1 MKEFVLKRDEECVVC
16 LENKKTHVISPCMH
30 MCLCADCA
38 TGFEGKNAK
47 CPMCSKKVG
56 NIARIYM

>member
-38 TGFEGKNAK
+38 KPHVIKNK
-47 CPMCSKKVG
+47 CPLCRTAVQG
-56 NIARIYM
+56 ITEVFE